1 MASAAK
7 IVPMN
12 PPSAAKDSPLTPE
25 LREFI
30 DAVIVPILL
39 KEYMEEKNGMQK
51 SVASKPPCAAH
62 FPRNTDF
69 IPRKKVT
76 PW

>member
-1 MASAAK
+1 MASAPK

-12 PPSAAKDSPLTPE
+12 QPKAGKDSPLTPE

-30 DAVIVPILL
+30 DTVIVPILL
-39 KEYMEEKNGMQK
+39 KEYMEEKTGTK
-51 SVASKPPCAAH
+51 KIVAPEPRRTAH